1 MPMNADCRHIR
12 ELMDSYLSG
21 ELTVES
27 NHEVLRH
34 LERCGSCPAELA
46 RRERTRALLVESFGI
61 VPDAQP
67 IAARILNALER
78 EQNRT
83 WRLARYGGL
92 AAALLLTV
100 GSAIW
105 FSRPVD
111 AAAYDDSVDD
121 HIVCALTYGPDAKY
135 DAWRASQNLE
145 PAYRSMVDAIPHKSG
160 DYTLVDAHMC
170 PYEGRNYAHLVYR
183 GGGHALSVFAEAA
196 TRGRLPLTHESPRK
210 GFVAAGASTGR
221 HQVFVVTDHAA
232 SAPQGVVHELLQST
246 LNFVRGL
253 ER

>member
-34 LERCGSCPAELA
+34 LERCDSCPAELA
-46 RRERTRALLVESFGI
+46 RRERTRALLIESFGI
-61 VPDAQP
+61 VPDAAP
-67 IAARILNALER
+67 VEARIVRALEH
-78 EQNRT
+78 EQDRT
-83 WRLARYGGL
+83 WRLARYGSI
-92 AAALLLTV
+92 AAAVILMVGATV
-100 GSAIW
+100 W
-105 FSRPVD
+105 LSRPVD

-145 PAYRSMVDAIPHKSG
+145 PQFRAIVEAVPHQSG
-160 DYTLVDAHMC
+160 DYSLVDAHMC

-183 GGGHALSVFAEAA
+183 DSGHALSVFAEAA

-210 GFVAAGASTGR
+210 GFVAAGESTGR

-232 SAPQGVVHELLQST
+232 SAPEGVVDELLQST
-246 LNFVRGL
+246 MKFVRGL